1 MNVYLDLQKMN
12 QSEAKQHNQLS
23 SVLHLNLLL
32 VYVLRLEEQV
42 KHSLGAAAGACGGS
56 VNDEWMRDS
65 EIAISSAIS
74 KIDTVINETTDLRQK
89 LKFHDQRLAL
99 LEGKVSS
106 HGALP
111 TTSKH
116 TSLQHLN
123 MPGDISRRLTNVEN
137 GGNNIEFLISET
149 GRELNDIKQE
159 VRKSLP

>member
-1 MNVYLDLQKMN
+1 MNVCHDLQKMN
-12 QSEAKQHNQLS
+12 QSEAKQHNQLC

-42 KHSLGAAAGACGGS
+42 KQSLGAVAGTCGGS
-56 VNDEWMRDS
+56 VNDDWMRGS
-65 EIAISSAIS
+65 EVAISSAIT

-89 LKFHDQRLAL
+89 LKLHDQRLAL
-99 LEGKVSS
+99 LEGKATS

-116 TSLQHLN
+116 TPLQHLN
-123 MPGDISRRLTNVEN
+123 MPAEN
-137 GGNNIEFLISET
+137 GGNNMEFLIRET
-149 GRELNDIKQE
+149 GRKLNDIKQE